1 MSLSISRLKTISN
14 TMTRSSYQGPADIV
28 ASSPPVSKAALV
40 GWIAGGIMM
49 FGGLLNITAGKDS
62 DLGEFSDMAQGMKQT
77 IGMAYLAA
85 GLNTCLIATICQHTK
100 HKE

>member
-1 MSLSISRLKTISN
+1 MAESYTRPAREKQGACVSLSISRLKKTFSN
-14 TMTRSSYQGPADIV
+14 TITRSSTQGPAEIA
-28 ASSPPVSKAALV
+28 ASAPPVSKAALA

-77 IGMAYLAA
+77 IGW
-85 GLNTCLIATICQHTK
+85 II
-100 HKE
+100 

>member
-1 MSLSISRLKTISN
+1 
-14 TMTRSSYQGPADIV
+14 MTRSSIQGPAEIV
-28 ASSPPVSKAALV
+28 ASAPPVSKAALV
-40 GWIAGGIMM
+40 GWLVGGIMM

-62 DLGEFSDMAQGMKQT
+62 DLSDMAQGMKQT

-100 HKE
+100 RKE